1 MSKSGKSL
9 NRESASKSSQHSW
22 YSVARLGQSPVTAVI
37 SFSSLR
43 TVSGYISRDTI
54 CSGVREWTYG
64 IDMVDRVITLNRI
77 IPTNRI
83 IEVIFGSILEA
94 SDSNQ

>member
-1 MSKSGKSL
+1 
-9 NRESASKSSQHSW
+9 
-22 YSVARLGQSPVTAVI
+22 
-37 SFSSLR
+37 
-43 TVSGYISRDTI
+43 
-54 CSGVREWTYG
+54 
-64 IDMVDRVITLNRI
+64 MVDRVITLNRI